1 VPVVLSRNGRDYTV
15 TQNSNVRSGTEI
27 RVKTERPS
35 LNLNLTEMDSG
46 SWVILE
52 LQGFTKA
59 AAGTEQ
65 SSLDTLRAASTTSY
79 YKGKDALW
87 VKVVS
92 DGNGARVAVPG
103 SGTNLQVSR

>member
-1 VPVVLSRNGRDYTV
+1 VVLSRNGRNYTV
-15 TQNSNVRSGTEI
+15 AQNSNVRSGTEI
-27 RVKTERPS
+27 KVTTERPS

-52 LQGFTKA
+52 LQGFSTA
-59 AAGTEQ
+59 AAGNAVD
-65 SSLDTLRAASTTSY
+65 SLDALHKASATSY

-92 DGNGARVAVPG
+92 NGSGARVATPG
-103 SGTNLQVSR
+103 SGTNLVVSR